1 MQVRQILVASLL
13 AVAAAG
19 AMSQE
24 IDASETLQGKSL
36 AAQQDK
42 AAQARDSATESAGA
56 EAPAARVVADSRHA
70 QGKTRAHGRFDL
82 TRWHPAYKAAVG
94 AVG

>member
-13 AVAAAG
+13 AAAAVG

-24 IDASETLQGKSL
+24 IDPSETLQGKSL
-36 AAQQDK
+36 AAQQEK
-42 AAQARDSATESAGA
+42 AAQARDGATESAGA
-56 EAPAARVVADSRHA
+56 EAPATHVAADSRHA
-70 QGKTRAHGRFDL
+70 QRKTRAHGRFDL
-82 TRWHPAYKAAVG
+82 TRWHPTHKAAVG